1 MPWLPLNP
9 SWTDTEG
16 LAELSELKE
25 REEADRFCFRLWI
38 RQVMRT
44 TDRRSRRVAQ
54 TPMLMVTMM
63 GTVWLLVSVSPSTS
77 GELLPTSV
85 TAVTMDEYSDSPMS
99 FMDWMEN
106 MYLVDDLRPVT
117 VKLVALMESMK
128 MTRPWE

>member
-1 MPWLPLNP
+1 M
-9 SWTDTEG
+9 D
-16 LAELSELKE
+16 
-25 REEADRFCFRLWI
+25 
-38 RQVMRT
+38 M
-44 TDRRSRRVAQ
+44 
-54 TPMLMVTMM
+54 MVTMM